1 MQHCL
6 VPQQLTI
13 KVKIKRFYTTPKVS
27 FTRPSPRLSQVDQ
40 ILIFCKSFLDWKTF
54 RKFRSVHLV
63 CCSLHNSANSQQ
75 KFKLRDF
82 KGEIISICLAYAYKF
97 LNMNIIPCQNWM
109 MSSQCF
115 TNSFE
120 PETFYEVFKT
130 VNS

>member
-1 MQHCL
+1 MQHCF

-40 ILIFCKSFLDWKTF
+40 ILIFCNSFLDWKTF
-54 RKFRSVHLV
+54 RKFLSVHLV

-82 KGEIISICLAYAYKF
+82 EGEIISICLAYAYAF
-97 LNMNIIPCQNWM
+97 LNMNNILVKTGGCQVNV
-109 MSSQCF
+109 S
-115 TNSFE
+115 
-120 PETFYEVFKT
+120 PT
-130 VNS
+130 VLSRKHFMRFLKL